1 MYCRTREQALTLI
14 DRLEF
19 PVLLDVWTVDDVQ
32 ESYMDEEDRPLLTEA
47 QAAEVL
53 ARLARNFDAELG
65 ITNERIW
72 NCAAHIFETSNKEN
86 RA

>member
-1 MYCRTREQALTLI
+1 
-14 DRLEF
+14 
-19 PVLLDVWTVDDVQ
+19 
-32 ESYMDEEDRPLLTEA
+32 MDEEDRPLLTEA